1 MEEKENKSKTYYQ
14 KHKEKILKKEK
25 EKRKR
30 LSNRV
35 TLNDVQFWN
44 TYESYIKKREKG
56 IIKKNDD

>member
-1 MEEKENKSKTYYQ
+1 MEKKENKSKAYYQ

-44 TYESYIKKREKG
+44 TYESYVKKREKG
-56 IIKKNDD
+56 KIRKNDD

>member
-56 IIKKNDD
+56 II